1 MLGFIRKS
9 LELKIIIAIC
19 LVVGSIIGIFTVVD
33 IGMMRIDTIRA
44 TSESLK
50 ALAASVKGSVRA
62 AMQKEHRDEV
72 QRIIDDIR
80 IPDLIDYVVI
90 YSEEGVALKSAG
102 GLKGK
107 ISNGPVGIPPDIL
120 GRIRFEDYAHVQKV
134 NGGYVLSFYSAI
146 PNRPECFRCHGR
158 EAALTGILRI
168 DFSLNNVDDVV
179 SARRGRVILLTAVM
193 ILSLVVSLVLLL
205 RILVHKPVRELQE
218 AMEKTAFESGA
229 PALDVSGED
238 ELAELKRG
246 FVSMVRTLQFLHRAT
261 LEKERDLARAQEM
274 NRFMQELQT
283 MFDAMPDGVLLVDR
297 DLRILHA
304 NPKAYELLPDLRAAG
319 GRIDPERMK
328 EANCPNHG
336 IKKAFEEAKPCD
348 HQCDIKLPD
357 GENRHLHSICA
368 PILGEDGSVIYVVEV
383 IRDITSRV
391 KTEHELEKKTAELL
405 TLNHLLSQ
413 MAITDGLTQVY
424 NRRHLDE
431 LLYKEIKRY
440 NRRKYI
446 HLSLMMI
453 DIDHFKDLNDKY
465 GHLIGDNVLRELA
478 KLLKENVRETD
489 TVARYGGEEFLI
501 VMPDAHIDRAVQK
514 AEMLRGKVADKKFP
528 GHGMPIHITISIG
541 VAAYNGGT
549 PQDLIHKADQAL
561 YEAKRMGRNMVVTAG
576 I

>member
-1 MLGFIRKS
+1 M
-9 LELKIIIAIC
+9 A
-19 LVVGSIIGIFTVVD
+19 D
-33 IGMMRIDTIRA
+33 A
-44 TSESLK
+44 
-50 ALAASVKGSVRA
+50 
-62 AMQKEHRDEV
+62 
-72 QRIIDDIR
+72 
-80 IPDLIDYVVI
+80 
-90 YSEEGVALKSAG
+90 
-102 GLKGK
+102 
-107 ISNGPVGIPPDIL
+107 PVSSQG
-120 GRIRFEDYAHVQKV
+120 
-134 NGGYVLSFYSAI
+134 
-146 PNRPECFRCHGR
+146 
-158 EAALTGILRI
+158 
-168 DFSLNNVDDVV
+168 
-179 SARRGRVILLTAVM
+179 
-193 ILSLVVSLVLLL
+193 
-205 RILVHKPVRELQE
+205 
-218 AMEKTAFESGA
+218 
-229 PALDVSGED
+229 
-238 ELAELKRG
+238 
-246 FVSMVRTLQFLHRAT
+246 T
-261 LEKERDLARAQEM
+261 LEKEMELARSREM
-274 NRFMQELQT
+274 NRFRQEIQT

-319 GRIDPERMK
+319 GSIDPERMK

-336 IKKAFEEAKPCD
+336 IKMAFEKAKPCD

-391 KTEHELEKKTAELL
+391 KTEHELEEKTAELL
-405 TLNHLLSQ
+405 TLNRLLSQ
-413 MAITDGLTQVY
+413 MAITDGLTHVY

-465 GHLIGDNVLRELA
+465 GHIIGDNVLRELA

-489 TVARYGGEEFLI
+489 TVARYGGEEFVI
-501 VMPDAHIDRAVQK
+501 VMPDAHIDSAVQK

-528 GHGMPIHITISIG
+528 GHGMPVHITISIG